1 VDGITALLD
10 GFSVAA
16 RPEYLLLALLG
27 AALGTAIGVLPG
39 IGPAMTV
46 ALLLPLTATVD
57 AQGSLILFAG
67 IYYGAMYG
75 GSTTSI
81 LLNTPGEAASVITAV
96 EGNQMARAGRGP
108 QALATAAIGSFVAG
122 LVATLALALAAPTVA
137 DLAVRLTSADHLA
150 LFVLAFVTVSTV
162 LGASRLRGLASLG
175 LGLAL
180 GLVGIDAITGQDR
193 YTAGS
198 TALLPG
204 IDVVTAAI
212 ALFAIGEALH
222 VAARPHHEAPDV
234 ADLPGSWW
242 ARSLLSRDDLS
253 RSWRPWLRGTAI
265 GFPLGVLPAG
275 GATIPT
281 FLSYAAEKRLSRRP
295 QEFGHGAIE
304 GVAGPEAANNAAA
317 AGTLVPLLTLGLPT
331 SAVAAVILT
340 AFTQYGIRPGP
351 QLFDTQP
358 RLVWSLIASLLI
370 GNLMLLALNLPLA
383 GLWTRLLRVPRPY
396 LYAGILTFAML
407 GAYTAAGTTSE
418 LAILIGLGVLGLTMR
433 RFEYPVAPTIIGL
446 ILGPLAEEQTR
457 RTLTINNGDPT
468 ALITSWPAATVYT
481 LTALLVLAPAAG
493 RLRAKRRLA
502 LGR

>member
-1 VDGITALLD
+1 VNGISALLH
-10 GFSVAA
+10 GFSVAVS
-16 RPEYLLLALLG
+16 PQYLALALLG
-27 AALGTAIGVLPG
+27 AVLGTAIGVLPG
-39 IGPAMTV
+39 IGPATTI

-81 LLNTPGEAASVITAV
+81 LLNTPGEPSSVITAV
-96 EGNQMARAGRGP
+96 EGHQMARAGRGA

-122 LVATLALALAAPTVA
+122 LVATLALALAAPTLA
-137 DLAVRLTSADHLA
+137 GLAVHLTSADYLA
-150 LFVLAFVTVSTV
+150 LIVAAFVTVATV
-162 LGASRLRGLASLG
+162 LGASRARGLASLG

-180 GLVGIDAITGQDR
+180 GLVGIDPLTGQAR
-193 YTAGS
+193 FTAG
-198 TALLPG
+198 TTVLLPG

-212 ALFAIGEALH
+212 ALFAIAEALH
-222 VAARPHHEAPDV
+222 VAARPLRQVPTV
-234 ADLPGSWW
+234 TDLPGSWW
-242 ARSLLSRDDLS
+242 RRSLLTRNDLS

-265 GFPLGVLPAG
+265 GFPLGVIPAG

-281 FLSYAAEKRLSRRP
+281 FLSYALEKRLSGRP
-295 QEFGHGAIE
+295 EEFGHGAIE

-331 SAVAAVILT
+331 SAAAAVILT

-383 GLWTRLLRVPRPY
+383 GIWARLLRIRRPY

-407 GAYTAAGTTSE
+407 GAYTTTGTTTE
-418 LAILIGLGVLGLTMR
+418 LLILIGLGLAGLVMHR
-433 RFEYPVAPTIIGL
+433 YDYPVAPTIIGL
-446 ILGPLAEEQTR
+446 ILGPLAEQQTR
-457 RTLTINNGDPT
+457 RALNINNGDPST
-468 ALITSWPAATVYT
+468 LITSWPAAVLYA
-481 LTALLVLAPAAG
+481 LTALVLLAP
-493 RLRAKRRLA
+493 LLHRR
-502 LGR
+502 RRP